1 MENRDQQKN
10 IVAKYFDQHFFFYQ
24 NINQQKSTKIN
35 ILVDFCLPAGPK
47 QHKPTKINKSHKNYT
62 STLIR
67 AIPPK
72 KTNHIYVRNQQNLT

>member
-10 IVAKYFDQHFFFYQ
+10 IVAKYFDQHFFFFQ

-47 QHKPTKINKSHKNYT
+47 QHKPTKINKSQQKLHIDVFVR
-62 STLIR
+62 S
-67 AIPPK
+67 PQK
-72 KTNHIYVRNQQNLT
+72 KPTTFMFEINKI

>member
-10 IVAKYFDQHFFFYQ
+10 IVAKNISINIFFFCQ

-47 QHKPTKINKSHKNYT
+47 QHKPTKINKSQQKLHIDVFVR
-62 STLIR
+62 S
-67 AIPPK
+67 PQK
-72 KTNHIYVRNQQNLT
+72 KPTTFMFEINKI

>member
-10 IVAKYFDQHFFFYQ
+10 IVAKYFDQHFFFFQ

-47 QHKPTKINKSHKNYT
+47 QHKPTKINKSQQKLHIDVFVR
-62 STLIR
+62 S
-67 AIPPK
+67 PPK
-72 KTNHIYVRNQQNLT
+72 KPTTFMFEINKI